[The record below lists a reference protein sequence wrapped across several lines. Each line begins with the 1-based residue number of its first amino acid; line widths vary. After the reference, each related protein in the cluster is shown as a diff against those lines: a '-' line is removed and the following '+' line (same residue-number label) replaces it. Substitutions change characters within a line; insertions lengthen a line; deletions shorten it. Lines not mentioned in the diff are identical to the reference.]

1 MMKIEVDGVGVIEV
15 SDDFKNMT
23 KRQQQEFV
31 NKIASERDGVEA
43 KNKRKKDSDGY
54 LANLAR
60 TGIGQGA
67 LLGFGDEMEAGFT
80 TGFGLLGDYDKKVAN
95 VRGQVRDFA
104 DENPMTALAAE
115 IGGGLATGG
124 YGGVRLAGSA
134 LGKKLFQKAGTTGLA
149 AGVGA
154 TEGAIAGAGAGE
166 GLEGR
171 LAGAAVGSTL
181 GGALGAAAPAAIGAV
196 KNTANRLQSGVREKA
211 AQSTADLKA
220 IQAFEDAKTTPQAV
234 QQALDEQSAMG
245 ITDAMIPDVAGEATR
260 RLARGA
266 TTIAGDGGDVATKA
280 LDSRAA
286 NLGDEIA
293 DDVGRVLGGGKT
305 AREAEEEIIQRQQAN
320 AAKDYDIAF
329 SKPAEEFEDSYGR
342 TVLIDAKPRKA
353 DTAEIEDF
361 FDMPEFDK
369 AIKQAGK
376 LAALKGQ
383 KIPTLAQMKSARK
396 GQRLQF
402 IDAEDGGL
410 AFTNQSGK
418 VLKAKTPEEAA
429 ALIKKFGMQSTVSYG
444 DIDSVSTLSTFNFA
458 KEGGFATNDGAE
470 KMYKEALALV
480 GDDLPPST
488 LTVEQMHFIKMGLD
502 EVIDIGKRQGSIGRQ
517 LQRGILQKKSEFIDR
532 IDAAA
537 DGNYK
542 PANAKFAGEMALR
555 DAIEAGENFFK
566 ETPEGLE
573 SIVKK
578 MSDSEK
584 EAFRIGVAQSVRNSV
599 DNTADMADAGR
610 KIFGNKKQ
618 RKLLRSAFPDGD
630 TFDAFEKRMLART
643 EQVKTRAR
651 TSPQAGSQTALRQQ
665 DAGNLTESADAISSM
680 LMGNPLPAARSLAGR
695 VTDRATT
702 SGKVG
707 SALSR
712 DLFNTDPAQ
721 QKAFLDRLIERQAQE
736 QARMQRAGRNAGIY
750 GGGVGTFSGLLTG
763 DR

>member
-1 MMKIEVDGVGVIEV
+1 MPKIEIDGVGVVEV
-15 SDDFKNMT
+15 GDDFDNMT
-23 KRQQQEFV
+23 NRQKQDFV
-31 NKIASERDGVEA
+31 NRISRERKNVET
-43 KNKRKKDSDGY
+43 KNKRKDDSDGY

-60 TGIGQGA
+60 TGLGQGA
-67 LLGFGDEMEAGFT
+67 LLGFGDEIEAGLT

-115 IGGGLATGG
+115 IGGGLVTGG
-124 YGGVRLAGSA
+124 LGGARAAGTA
-134 LGKKLFQKAGTTGLA
+134 LGRKVLQKAGTTGLA

-196 KNTANRLQSGVREKA
+196 KNTANRLRSGVSEKA

-245 ITDAMIPDVAGEATR
+245 ITDAMIPDVAGDATR

-266 TTIAGDGGDVATKA
+266 TTVSGDGGDVATKA

-293 DDVGRVLGGGKT
+293 DDVSTVLAGGKSS
-305 AREAEEEIIQRQQAN
+305 ADALDEIATRQSAN
-320 AAKDYDIAF
+320 AGNDYDAAF
-329 SKPAEEFEDSYGR
+329 NLDGKPV
-342 TVLIDAKPRKA
+342 TVPVTKEMKRLFSLPAFDEAVEQARNLAKFDGVDLPSAGQLID
-353 DTAEIEDF
+353 
-361 FDMPEFDK
+361 
-369 AIKQAGK
+369 GNK
-376 LAALKGQ
+376 LDNL
-383 KIPTLAQMKSARK
+383 
-396 GQRLQF
+396 
-402 IDAEDGGL
+402 
-410 AFTNQSGK
+410 
-418 VLKAKTPEEAA
+418 
-429 ALIKKFGMQSTVSYG
+429 
-444 DIDSVSTLSTFNFA
+444 SV
-458 KEGGFATNDGAE
+458 KELH
-470 KMYKEALALV
+470 YV
-480 GDDLPPST
+480 
-488 LTVEQMHFIKMGLD
+488 KMGLD
-502 EVIDIGKRQGSIGRQ
+502 EVMGLGKRGQSKTSIGRGVE
-517 LQRGILQKKSEFIDR
+517 RGLKGARAEFID
-532 IDAAA
+532 ILDAASPKV
-537 DGNYK
+537 DGVSSYK
-542 PANAKFAGEMALR
+542 TARNKFAGDARLR
-555 DAIEAGENFFK
+555 EAIEDGEGFLKLKPDELQSKVNA
-566 ETPEGLE
+566 
-573 SIVKK
+573 

-721 QKAFLDRLIERQAQE
+721 QKAFLDRLIERQARE